1 MFISIPV
8 QWLALIFIEL
18 LTKRKSECR
27 NLDLWVAKITWVYAS
42 GPLMMR
48 AQKQWAGML
57 PGVNPRSLSEDL
69 FFHVYHQQV
78 G

>member
-42 GPLMMR
+42 GPPNDEGPEAMGR
-48 AQKQWAGML
+48 DAPW
-57 PGVNPRSLSEDL
+57 SEP
-69 FFHVYHQQV
+69 QESK
-78 G
+78 